1 MVFPPED
8 DRDRAEPGQ
17 VLTSR
22 RSPESEN
29 LDRIHAQDNADRI
42 DQNVST
48 RHATVPLSYYT

>member
-29 LDRIHAQDNADRI
+29 LDRIHEQDNAD
-42 DQNVST
+42 S
-48 RHATVPLSYYT
+48 H